1 MLLKNVPSEIQQG
14 VALEEAMKNV
24 TAVVTYEQDVIKEVT
39 ADQLVFNSIPDI
51 SDPGKKTLVV
61 MYAKTTNGA
70 AANSR

>member
-39 ADQLVFNSIPDI
+39 ADQLVFNSIPD
-51 SDPGKKTLVV
+51 
-61 MYAKTTNGA
+61 M
-70 AANSR
+70 